1 MKRRTFNFLTRGF
14 LIGTCMVGLGVV
26 LDFIGCKSQ
35 NESKNKTQN
44 ESKMEIIKENFGTTA
59 EGVTVDLYTLMN
71 NNGMIAKI
79 TNYGGIVTSL
89 LVPDKN
95 GNIDD
100 VTLGFDNLQAYLD
113 GHPYFGCIVGR
124 YGNRIAKGKFE
135 LDGVEY
141 KLATNNDENH
151 LHGGEIGFDK
161 KIWDA
166 EPVENEKGVGLKLH
180 YVSEDM
186 EEGYPGNLDVTVTYM
201 LTDENELKINYEAAI
216 NKPCPVNLT
225 WHGYFNL
232 TGGKENILNH
242 EMEINADKYV
252 VVDETLIPTG
262 ELRDLIGSEMDF
274 TSPKTIGSR
283 FDKVPGGY
291 DHTYII
297 NKSSSEIDLVARVY
311 EPTSGR
317 VMEVYSTEPSVQF
330 YTGNFLD
337 GSLTGK
343 NEIVYKKQ
351 SGFCL
356 ETQHFPDSPN
366 QPGFPSTILKPGEKY
381 SQTTIYKFST
391 K

>member
-1 MKRRTFNFLTRGF
+1 MKNRTFIIRGF

-26 LDFIGCKSQ
+26 LNFIGCKSQ

-44 ESKMEIIKENFGTTA
+44 ESKMEIIKENFGTTT
-59 EGVTVDLYTLMN
+59 EGVMVNLYTLKN
-71 NNGMIAKI
+71 KNGMIAKI

-89 LVPDKN
+89 LVPDKD
-95 GNIDD
+95 GNQDD

-135 LDGVEY
+135 LEGVEY
-141 KLATNNDENH
+141 NLAKNNDENH

-166 EPVENEKGVGLKLH
+166 ESVENEEGVGLKLH

-201 LTDENELKINYEAAI
+201 LTDENELKINYEATI
-216 NKPCPVNLT
+216 NKPCPINLT

-242 EMEINADKYV
+242 EMEINADKYI

-262 ELRDLIGSEMDF
+262 EFRELIGSEMDF
-274 TSPKTIGSR
+274 TSSKTIGSQ

-291 DHTYII
+291 DHTYVI
-297 NKSSSEIDLVARVY
+297 NKSSSEIGLVARVY

-317 VMEVYSTEPSVQF
+317 VMEVYSTEPGVQF

-343 NEIVYKKQ
+343 NGIVYKKQ
-351 SGFCL
+351 FGFCL

-366 QPGFPSTILKPGEKY
+366 QPSFPSTILKPGEKY